1 MASAIQTCT
10 NGKPLETQSR
20 TTCFT
25 ALTTKSFRSGSAEAN
40 LGALEILANNFVNVA
55 FGKMCVSLA
64 RNSYAPPPTLA
75 FFSASHRHVTVRPY
89 NKIPLN
95 RSTPCCLARPCAP
108 ARPWDLSS
116 ADKADGK
123 QGDPSQRGTAAW
135 SAAGGCTGRHRSPR
149 VTGRRGAAGSPI
161 IPRTV
166 GKLGFGSSQV
176 KSLLSML
183 LRPEAIQALENLGL
197 WTFDSLRL
205 SDWVHLHSG
214 ALLGFYNDPSFVG
227 GPFSETRVLVGVEDC
242 GSSMPSRTPTPA
254 FCMRAQRDSRRRRD
268 SGHHQAQQASAG
280 GLVRAPR

>member
-1 MASAIQTCT
+1 M
-10 NGKPLETQSR
+10 
-20 TTCFT
+20 
-25 ALTTKSFRSGSAEAN
+25 
-40 LGALEILANNFVNVA
+40 
-55 FGKMCVSLA
+55 
-64 RNSYAPPPTLA
+64 
-75 FFSASHRHVTVRPY
+75 
-89 NKIPLN
+89 PLN
-95 RSTPCCLARPCAP
+95 RSTQCCLARPCAP

-166 GKLGFGSSQV
+166 GKLGFVAGEV
-176 KSLLSML
+176 LASML

-197 WTFDSLRL
+197 WTFDRLRL

-242 GSSMPSRTPTPA
+242 SSSMPSRTPTPA
-254 FCMRAQRDSRRRRD
+254 FCMRTRSETVVGDGILGITRLSKLRLEASFELLDEFLQGMPLHRQGLPVHLQQKSHGL
-268 SGHHQAQQASAG
+268 SGFSCH
-280 GLVRAPR
+280 PPY